1 MTHVLKTDLGS
12 HGPPNPCDPAD
23 QEDVC
28 KCKCMC
34 IQSLAD
40 QSYES
45 LTRTCWT
52 SCGSLFFL
60 FCSARARVSP
70 QERRRWRG
78 SPLPLRYLIIRKYT
92 HALFVS
98 FFLSH
103 MQACARA
110 QTHTHTHTHTHT
122 RRSRAWGVRCRRKGR
137 SWVPAILLPSRPFAR
152 AGLSL
157 CQCSCRRRLRRERGR
172 FQFNLLSTNKTICFR
187 KQQQKPMQLPP
198 PSQTWAWEEEE
209 QCRLRVGCIWWT

>member
-34 IQSLAD
+34 IQSSAD

-45 LTRTCWT
+45 LTRSCWT
-52 SCGSLFFL
+52 SCESLFFL
-60 FCSARARVSP
+60 FFSAARARVSP

-122 RRSRAWGVRCRRKGR
+122 QESSVGRAVQAQGAILGACYLATIATLRKGG
-137 SWVPAILLPSRPFAR
+137 P
-152 AGLSL
+152 
-157 CQCSCRRRLRRERGR
+157 
-172 FQFNLLSTNKTICFR
+172 QFV
-187 KQQQKPMQLPP
+187 PMQLPP
-198 PSQTWAWEEEE
+198 PPQT
-209 QCRLRVGCIWWT
+209 

>member
-40 QSYES
+40 QSCES
-45 LTRTCWT
+45 LTRSCWT
-52 SCGSLFFL
+52 SCESLFFL
-60 FCSARARVSP
+60 FFSAARARVSP

-110 QTHTHTHTHTHT
+110 QTHTHTHTHTH
-122 RRSRAWGVRCRRKGR
+122 AGV
-137 SWVPAILLPSRPFAR
+137 
-152 AGLSL
+152 
-157 CQCSCRRRLRRERGR
+157 ERGACGAGAR
-172 FQFNLLSTNKTICFR
+172 GDPGCLLSCYHR
-187 KQQQKPMQLPP
+187 D
-198 PSQTWAWEEEE
+198 PSQGRASV
-209 QCRLRVGCIWWT
+209 CANAAAAAVSDVSVGGGGAM